1 MEKYRERLIER
12 EYVRYTGILLGS
24 VIYAVGMNFFVVPAG
39 IYTGGVM
46 GICQLIRTLLVSYL
60 HLPVGGIDIAGIL
73 FYIVNIPMLLIAWR
87 KIEHSLV
94 MKTLI
99 TVTFMTLFLSLI
111 PVRDVLG
118 GDQLTKCLIGGI
130 VVGAGVGIVLM
141 MGGTSGGMD
150 VIGFMMM
157 KNGSNVSIG
166 QVNLVTNIFL
176 YAVCA
181 IMFQLP
187 TAIYSIIYAFI
198 SSFTTDKLHTQNISV
213 EVNIITKI
221 DTGDM
226 EREIMSSMN
235 RGVTKL
241 RGEGAYTEEPVN
253 VLYILIS
260 KYEVGKLRSI
270 IAGYDPSAFVV
281 IKSGTM
287 VYGHYLKKF

>member
-141 MGGTSGGMD
+141 MGGTSGRKD